1 MSTPTFDEVLADARQ
16 LSIEDQIRLRAS
28 LPITST
34 GQQPRSAHSGTR
46 DTHPF
51 RFLAGLI
58 DEEPR
63 SNLSADDREIY
74 DQY

>member
-1 MSTPTFDEVLADARQ
+1 MSTPTFDEVLAGAQR
-16 LSIEDQIRLRAS
+16 LSIEDQIRLRAG
-28 LPITST
+28 LPITSM
-34 GQQPRSAHSGTR
+34 GQEPPSTESGAG

-74 DQY
+74 GQ